1 MAVTYEYKI
10 YALRVSNEDE
20 LMDVVKEM
28 DISVIGTDGECQF
41 SVPATIK
48 LTSPES
54 ASFVNFES
62 LTEAEVLTWLESY
75 ENSLVPHKAHV
86 ETVLAI
92 EVQKN
97 KLTKKHFPWTPV
109 PISSSLITEIP
120 TPPTSSLLP
129 EIPTPPTSSL
139 LPEIP
144 TPPTSSLVLE
154 IPTPP
159 SSSI

>member
-10 YALRVSNEDE
+10 HALRVSNEGE
-20 LMDVVKEM
+20 LTDVVKEV
-28 DISVIGTDGECQF
+28 DISVIGTDEECQF
-41 SVPATIK
+41 SVPTTIR

-54 ASFVNFES
+54 ASFVNFET

-75 ENSLVPHKAHV
+75 ENSLAPHKAHV
-86 ETVLAI
+86 ESVLVI

-97 KLTKKHFPWTPV
+97 KLTKKDFPWTPV

-120 TPPTSSLLP
+120 TPPTSSL
-129 EIPTPPTSSL
+129 
-139 LPEIP
+139 
-144 TPPTSSLVLE
+144 VLE